1 MKEET
6 VVGVLL
12 RFFEGEE
19 ARAKTSL
26 ISRKGESGRLVLI
39 SYGVPIAELKEDEI
53 VIKLAKWHTTPTGVV
68 EYGRL
73 EIQEVPHAEAR
84 RQHRKWLEIIA
95 QEKGFR
101 VEYEDY

>member
-6 VVGVLL
+6 VIGVLL
-12 RFFEGEE
+12 RFLQGEE
-19 ARAKTSL
+19 ARARTSL
-26 ISRKGESGRLVLI
+26 ISRKESDGMVVLS
-39 SYGVPIAELKEDEI
+39 SYGIPIAELREDKV
-53 VIKLAKWHTTPTGVV
+53 VIKLAKWHTTLTGVV

-95 QEKGFR
+95 YEKGFS
-101 VEYEDY
+101 VEYEGY